1 MNFKLSIQEM
11 LYYIEGLVELDFLS
25 IQSYFFFFDSY
36 SKNNIIVR
44 EQGEK
49 IILFR
54 YELGRKV
61 GVIFLKFSGIGGR
74 LFYRRFSY

>member
-74 LFYRRFSY
+74 LFYRGFSY